1 MDVDG
6 ARHYYE
12 AARRDLLVSRR
23 RFAGYQNRLD
33 YSRVDPDVAGGAST
47 TGKDGVSAFDH

>member
-33 YSRVDPDVAGGAST
+33 YSRVDPDVAGGASA